1 MRAFFSLISQFV
13 PLIVTFVLAGASYW
27 LAAQSEIDLFGLS
40 KKADSTTIDSYINQ
54 FNLQSKDFKNNTV
67 SMLQGQRAEH
77 HPAND
82 TWVISTPR
90 IQRVQADGGLLTG
103 QADQALYMPKNDRID
118 LNQNVRIHSVSG
130 GVPTDIE
137 TAHLEID
144 QSKNTVS
151 TRFPVKGTRP
161 GQTFTANGVVMNQ
174 TTGEIETQGNTNI
187 RIEAKP

>member
-1 MRAFFSLISQFV
+1 MRAFFSFISQFV

-27 LAAQSEIDLFGLS
+27 LASQSEIDLFGTS

-54 FNLQSKDFKNNTV
+54 FNLQSNDFKNNTV

-103 QADQALYMPKNDRID
+103 QADQ
-118 LNQNVRIHSVSG
+118 
-130 GVPTDIE
+130 
-137 TAHLEID
+137 
-144 QSKNTVS
+144 
-151 TRFPVKGTRP
+151 
-161 GQTFTANGVVMNQ
+161 
-174 TTGEIETQGNTNI
+174 
-187 RIEAKP
+187 

>member
-27 LAAQSEIDLFGLS
+27 LAAQSEIDLFGTS
-40 KKADSTTIDSYINQ
+40 KKADSATIDSYIKQ
-54 FNLQSKDFKNNTV
+54 FNLQSKDFKNDTV
-67 SMLQGQRAEH
+67 SMLQGQSAEH

-82 TWVISTPR
+82 TWVIKTPR
-90 IQRVQADGGLLTG
+90 IERVQANGGRMTG
-103 QADQALYMPKNDRID
+103 QADQALYMPQTDRID
-118 LNQNVRIHSVSG
+118 LNQNVRIHSVSE

-144 QSKNTVS
+144 QAKNTVS
-151 TRFPVKGTRP
+151 TRFPVKGSRP
-161 GQTFTANGVVMNQ
+161 GQTFTANGVIMNQ